1 MKNNNMN
8 ESNEELYATLLD
20 QVNGDLDEHKD
31 CQSEISRLCKL
42 GLIKRGVTSD
52 KRGRFS
58 VTDLGME
65 QLQFMCVQDSLE
77 EAMDGI
83 IQFMS

>member
-1 MKNNNMN
+1 MKNNNMKEN
-8 ESNEELYATLLD
+8 NEELYATLLE
-20 QVNGDLDEHKD
+20 QVNGNLDEHKD
-31 CQSEISRLCKL
+31 YQSEITRLCKL
-42 GLIKRGVTSD
+42 GLIKRGMTSD
-52 KRGRFS
+52 HKERFS

>member
-1 MKNNNMN
+1 MKSNNTKEGN
-8 ESNEELYATLLD
+8 EKLYATLLE
-20 QVNGDLDEHKD
+20 QVNGDLDEHKNY
-31 CQSEISRLCKL
+31 QSEITRLCKL
-42 GLIKRGVTSD
+42 GLIKRGVTND
-52 KRGRFS
+52 HKERFC

-83 IQFMS
+83 IRFMS